1 MSAFQSSSGAHS
13 VFIKEAEKLK
23 AKIDSLIS
31 KIQQDEYFSPSREE
45 IEKHA
50 KTLID
55 FMNQYHN
62 QVYDHESFLKA
73 ALIDL
78 TAIPEMPPQMQK
90 LSFLTALKEAS
101 KELQLFLKC
110 Y

>member
-1 MSAFQSSSGAHS
+1 
-13 VFIKEAEKLK
+13 
-23 AKIDSLIS
+23 
-31 KIQQDEYFSPSREE
+31 
-45 IEKHA
+45 
-50 KTLID
+50 
-55 FMNQYHN
+55 MNQYHD
-62 QVYDHESFLKA
+62 QVHNHENFLKA

-78 TAIPEMPPQMQK
+78 TAIPEMAPQIQK